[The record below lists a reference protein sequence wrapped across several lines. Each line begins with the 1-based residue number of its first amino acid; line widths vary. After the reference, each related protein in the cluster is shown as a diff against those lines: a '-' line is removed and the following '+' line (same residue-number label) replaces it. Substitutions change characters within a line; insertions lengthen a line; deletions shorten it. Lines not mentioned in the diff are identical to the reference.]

1 MCSFKIVFF
10 VMMICLTNHISSGLK
25 KEGIYKPGRL
35 WYSTKYPSIVQ
46 AAITKPSLK
55 TLVTAVVAAD
65 LVDTLATGGPFT
77 VFAPRNSAF
86 MKIPSNALNSLLEN
100 KSGLTKVLLRHVI
113 PSEIK
118 SWEIPNGSTELKTV
132 GGEMITV
139 TKSGGSVM
147 IESSAG
153 KARVTRTDI
162 ATENGV
168 IHVVDSVF

>member
-1 MCSFKIVFF
+1 M
-10 VMMICLTNHISSGLK
+10 
-25 KEGIYKPGRL
+25 
-35 WYSTKYPSIVQ
+35 
-46 AAITKPSLK
+46 
-55 TLVTAVVAAD
+55 VTAVVAAD